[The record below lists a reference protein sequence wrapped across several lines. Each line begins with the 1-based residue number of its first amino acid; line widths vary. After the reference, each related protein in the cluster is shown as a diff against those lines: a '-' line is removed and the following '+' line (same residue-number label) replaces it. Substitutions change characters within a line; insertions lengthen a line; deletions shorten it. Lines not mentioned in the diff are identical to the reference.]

1 VENYVDLA
9 DYLQSLVEAN
19 QNLEMMSS
27 RVWSNVCIRFTAQ
40 GIDHNS
46 VNKQLRERLVKSGNF
61 MISQSNIGDDII
73 LRPVIA
79 NPAVTRETIENLV
92 DEITSI
98 GNDIIRNIPFSS

>member
-1 VENYVDLA
+1 MENYVDLA
-9 DYLQSLVEAN
+9 DYLQSLVETN

-27 RVWSNVCIRFTAQ
+27 RVWSNVCIRFTAK

-79 NPAVTRETIENLV
+79 NPAVTWETIENLV

>member
-1 VENYVDLA
+1 
-9 DYLQSLVEAN
+9 
-19 QNLEMMSS
+19 MMSS
-27 RVWSNVCIRFTAQ
+27 RVWSNVCIRFTEQ

-61 MISQSNIGDDII
+61 MVSQSNIGDDII

-79 NPAVTRETIENLV
+79 NPSVSKGTIDGLV
-92 DEITSI
+92 DEIVSI

>member
-1 VENYVDLA
+1 MELA

-19 QNLEMMSS
+19 ENLEMMSA
-27 RVWSNVCIRFTAQ
+27 RVWSNVCIRFTEQ

-61 MISQSNIGDDII
+61 MVSQSNIGDDII

-79 NPAVTRETIENLV
+79 NPSVTKETIDEFV

>member
-1 VENYVDLA
+1 
-9 DYLQSLVEAN
+9 
-19 QNLEMMSS
+19 
-27 RVWSNVCIRFTAQ
+27 
-40 GIDHNS
+40 
-46 VNKQLRERLVKSGNF
+46 LVKSGNF

-92 DEITSI
+92 DEITNI

>member
-1 VENYVDLA
+1 LA

-19 QNLEMMSS
+19 ENLEMMSS
-27 RVWSNVCIRFTAQ
+27 RVWSNVCIRFTEQ

-61 MISQSNIGDDII
+61 MVSQSNIGDDII

-79 NPAVTRETIENLV
+79 NPSVSKETIDEFV

>member
-1 VENYVDLA
+1 VEK
-9 DYLQSLVEAN
+9 SE
-19 QNLEMMSS
+19 NLEMMSS
-27 RVWSNVCIRFTAQ
+27 RVWSNVCIRFTKH

-79 NPAVTRETIENLV
+79 NPSVSKETLDEFV
-92 DEITSI
+92 DEIVSI